1 MPPKRKSDPTALS
14 ARKEPRLVEELGTVI
29 EVDTDGDLHLA
40 VKDTNLDEHEV
51 GDFVTARII
60 LPTLP
65 SMS

>member
-1 MPPKRKSDPTALS
+1 M
-14 ARKEPRLVEELGTVI
+14 VEELGTVI